1 MLQKPSTSYK
11 NMKYF
16 TYCLK
21 QNIPIFIIF
30 GIYFIMTLGFHF
42 SQYITSSSQGIS
54 SYYYA
59 YSILSVFDTYIISII
74 ALIAAILNF
83 KFLTSRKMSDI
94 YYSVPISKG
103 GLFWCNYFS
112 GLFSI
117 LIPHILLR
125 SPLLAIIF
133 KGDNTD
139 LETYLGN
146 IANLW
151 KIFGSQTAS
160 LLLAYAVAVFFV
172 VNFGKILDLC
182 IYYISFRLLLPT
194 VFRAVI
200 GVLNNNIAGIVS
212 SASFLTNTS
221 QYYSILYGTAT
232 GIITY
237 FWVYILL
244 WVAIS
249 AAAFLLFRIR
259 KSECCETVFAF
270 SYFKVVISVTAAFI
284 LGIFVLFVFSGGKYD
299 LRSLMVFSPVYFFG
313 AIVAFLGTLVLS
325 KRSFNILNKQL
336 YFFAIPCVA
345 FVVLISYL
353 VSGGFGRAAY
363 IPKIDQVESVSITRY
378 IGESTNQ
385 YYDYYS
391 DEDYVGKNIRFSQ
404 VLYQENNIIFTEKEA
419 VKTVMEFHES
429 LLDEFKKYS
438 YNTLEVTTSEG
449 YQYSNY
455 HPTIIYKLKD
465 GTTVERQYNYLPSGW
480 QNDEFDAMI
489 TLKEPE
495 TSDLVAL
502 ENYLL
507 KNNIGDVE
515 CTYSSAF
522 PLSEFVCKQN
532 KIKIGKNDFIKLLKT
547 IYQEEEYLYYSDD
560 INTVKD
566 YMEIKIVDEQ
576 FNASFGNLIR
586 NGCLIIRDNHPKTI
600 KLLKKLGFKEPEKS
614 YEDLDFSDIYA
625 ELISVDSAEVN
636 GLCVTDGF
644 VIEGKSKS
652 EIEGLRFGYIGDG
665 FSVFVEEQVETILKS
680 ATSIHQDWGGYAV
693 RFTMGDSKNSKIYF
707 VSNDVLKDLQIDIY

>member
-1 MLQKPSTSYK
+1 MLQKPLTSYK

-21 QNIPIFIIF
+21 RNIPIFIIF
-30 GIYFIMTLGFHF
+30 GLYFILTLGFQF
-42 SQYITSSSQGIS
+42 SQWLKVSSVIT
-54 SYYYA
+54 SYYYT
-59 YSILSVFDTYIISII
+59 YSILSAFDTYIILGI
-74 ALIAAILNF
+74 ALVAAIINF
-83 KFLTSRKMSDI
+83 KFLSSRKMSDI
-94 YYSVPISKG
+94 YYSVPISKSA
-103 GLFWCNYFS
+103 LFWCNYFS
-112 GLFSI
+112 GLAAI
-117 LIPHILLR
+117 IIPYFLLR
-125 SPLLAIIF
+125 SPLLSIIF
-133 KGDNTD
+133 KSENIDQQTYIDNI
-139 LETYLGN
+139 N
-146 IANLW
+146 SLW
-151 KIFGSQTAS
+151 GIFAFQIIS

-182 IYYISFRLLLPT
+182 IYYISFSLLLPT
-194 VFRAVI
+194 VFSTVV
-200 GVLNNNIAGIVS
+200 GVLNNNIVGFTS
-212 SASFLTNTS
+212 SSDFLTNGTK
-221 QYYSILYGTAT
+221 YITLNGTAT
-232 GIITY
+232 EKTIY
-237 FWVYILL
+237 LSVYIVLSIAVSL
-244 WVAIS
+244 VA
-249 AAAFLLFRIR
+249 FVLFRKR
-259 KSECCETVFAF
+259 KSECCENAFAF
-270 SYFKVVISVTAAFI
+270 DYFKVVISVTASLVF
-284 LGIFVLFVFSGGKYD
+284 GIFTLVIFLGGKYD
-299 LRSLMVFSPVYFFG
+299 LNSLTVFSPFFFFG

-345 FVVLISYL
+345 FAVLISYL
-353 VSGGFGRAAY
+353 ASGGFGRAAY
-363 IPKIDQVESVSITRY
+363 VPEISEVESVSITRY

-489 TLKEPE
+489 ALKEPE

-515 CTYSSAF
+515 CTYSSSF
-522 PLSEFVCKQN
+522 PLSEYICKEE

-566 YMEIKIVDEQ
+566 YMEIKIIDEQ